1 MVKIERKYHFY
12 AAHRNQSLAG
22 KCRNI
27 HGHRYGV
34 VLVIEPGR
42 TEAGVTML
50 FDDIDRL
57 VDPILEEYDH
67 GLLIDINDPLY
78 QVLTSLDDQTKMLR
92 LNRETSVEN
101 LAASLFAKFD
111 SVGLPMVEVR
121 IQETDSSILIYDK
134 QDHERDRQ

>member
-1 MVKIERKYHFY
+1 
-12 AAHRNQSLAG
+12 
-22 KCRNI
+22 
-27 HGHRYGV
+27 
-34 VLVIEPGR
+34 
-42 TEAGVTML
+42 ML